1 MSALLL
7 LGSPLLEALG
17 KQGLHWACHF
27 GLECTFQGQRIQQNL
42 LWMFRVWVLLTFV
55 LADKM
60 EGTIEQVT
68 LS

>member
-1 MSALLL
+1 MSALLSLGSRL
-7 LGSPLLEALG
+7 LGALG
-17 KQGLHWACHF
+17 KQGSHWVCHF
-27 GLECTFQGQRIQQNL
+27 GLECTFRGQRIQQNL
-42 LWMFRVWVLLTFV
+42 LWMFRVRIVLTFV